1 MTILLVKGPNV
12 EKQSAWKITDG
23 SKGNWTKKKK
33 EKIIIC
39 DTCMIPVKLQSILFP
54 LKIPNF

>member
-23 SKGNWTKKKK
+23 SKGNWTKKKRK
-33 EKIIIC
+33 K
-39 DTCMIPVKLQSILFP
+39 K
-54 LKIPNF
+54 

>member
-23 SKGNWTKKKK
+23 SKGNWTKKKERK
-33 EKIIIC
+33 NNNLRHMHDSSETPIHSFS
-39 DTCMIPVKLQSILFP
+39 P
-54 LKIPNF
+54 